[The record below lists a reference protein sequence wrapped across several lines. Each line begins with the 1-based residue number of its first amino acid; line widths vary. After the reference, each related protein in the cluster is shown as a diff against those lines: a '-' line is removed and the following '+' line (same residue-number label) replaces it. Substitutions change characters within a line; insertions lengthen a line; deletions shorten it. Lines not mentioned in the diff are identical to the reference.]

1 LKAFSWSAPFHF
13 FDANDD
19 PKGGSCFVDLSHD
32 CGNKGC
38 ILSAIANYTQ
48 RVNDFSLDPTQ
59 NMQAL
64 FFLDHFLGDI
74 GQPLHVEALEEGG
87 NLIPTICDGKDTNL
101 HATWDTGMIVKMVGS
116 TFNGDTQSWA
126 SALAQEIKTGS
137 YKSLAPGWI
146 SCSST
151 TKPFSPDWTIEED
164 VQQVLGKYQ
173 SAEKATFLACPLVWA
188 KEANRYDCSNVFDY
202 ADGTDLCQ
210 GTYFETNIPVINQQI
225 AKQGYRLAAWLNVIF
240 DGSTSLP

>member
-1 LKAFSWSAPFHF
+1 MTEYV
-13 FDANDD
+13 
-19 PKGGSCFVDLSHD
+19 SC
-32 CGNKGC
+32 
-38 ILSAIANYTQ
+38 
-48 RVNDFSLDPTQ
+48 SLIHS
-59 NMQAL
+59 L
-64 FFLDHFLGDI
+64 FFCQFLGDI

-173 SAEKATFLACPLVWA
+173 SAEKAMFLACPLVWA
-188 KEANRYDCSNVFDY
+188 KEANRYDCVCLRLFWEGILHSRLFFSSRTCSIMLM
-202 ADGTDLCQ
+202 AQT
-210 GTYFETNIPVINQQI
+210 F
-225 AKQGYRLAAWLNVIF
+225 AKAL
-240 DGSTSLP
+240 TSKQTSQS